1 MRRTTVAAGMLAMS
15 MITTA
20 ALALSGWD
28 DPVPSAPAAPAKA
41 PADQPAAKNEAPFDL
56 NRLAFLSGRWS
67 SKDGGGLTEEH
78 WSNPSGN
85 NIMGMFRWCKPDG
98 TPAMFEILTITRE
111 ADGVYLRLRHY
122 SAKLVAKDEKD
133 KPITMKLDTI
143 EEGKVVF
150 KAHAHGGDLSHI
162 TYQSPVKDTLHIEVA
177 FKPELKRE
185 ALEFTLKR
193 EVAAK

>member
-1 MRRTTVAAGMLAMS
+1 MTA
-15 MITTA
+15 ITTA
-20 ALALSGWD
+20 ALAIAGWD
-28 DPVPSAPAAPAKA
+28 DPQPAAPTKTPAPAATA
-41 PADQPAAKNEAPFDL
+41 PTAQAEAPFDL

-78 WSNPSGN
+78 WSSPSGN

-111 ADGVYLRLRHY
+111 ADGVFLRLRHY

-143 EEGKVVF
+143 EADKVVF
-150 KAHAHGGDLSHI
+150 RAHAHGGDLSHI
-162 TYQSPVKDTLHIEVA
+162 IYQSPAKDTLHITVA
-177 FKPELKRE
+177 FTEATKRE

-193 EVAAK
+193 ESAK